1 MKVQGTLS
9 RYSQDLNQPLP
20 VIGRHPLYISLV
32 SGASVF
38 EFTWVLRCC
47 CVVCAAGGD
56 AFSFGHGGVKIFT
69 VFWGLQERAALA
81 MIFRSSGLV
90 GSGDHRTTPGGV
102 EEFVLKGSGIFVA
115 VYG

>member
-1 MKVQGTLS
+1 MQGTLS
-9 RYSQDLNQPLP
+9 RCNQDLNQPLP
-20 VIGRHPLYISLV
+20 AHLRHPLYISLAK
-32 SGASVF
+32 GASVF
-38 EFTWVLRCC
+38 AFVWVPRCC
-47 CVVCAAGGD
+47 CVACASGGD
-56 AFSFGHGGVKIFT
+56 AFSLGHGAVKIFT

-90 GSGDHRTTPGGV
+90 GSGDHRTTPGGI